1 MPDPDSP
8 SSAPAPASEIDETR
22 IPIATI
28 RPRRGGPR
36 VWLPWLVPA
45 IALLVTAVLI
55 VQTLAARGPRI
66 TLRFQNGH
74 GIESNDPVVYA
85 GVQIGRIQSVGI
97 DPSTRQILI
106 RAELNRD
113 SSFLANSGRFW
124 IVRPEVSLS
133 RVAGLDTLIGPRYI
147 AADFPSPSQSKS
159 VPQSLEAPPVLH
171 DLPGLNILIRAARA
185 ASISIGAP
193 VSYRDLPV
201 GSVTDTHL
209 APDARTVIISV
220 NILPGHEHL
229 VRSHSRFWNVSGIG
243 LDLGLVGGL
252 KLKAESLQ
260 TIFAGG
266 LAFATPEK
274 PPPQSGEFITDGTE
288 FQMVEYD
295 DEFLKWAPDL
305 TTPGP

>member
-1 MPDPDSP
+1 MPEPAQP
-8 SSAPAPASEIDETR
+8 PSAPTPNAETPI
-22 IPIATI
+22 IPLATI
-28 RPRRGGPR
+28 RPRRSGPR

-45 IALLVTAVLI
+45 LALIVTALLI
-55 VQTLAARGPRI
+55 MQTLAARGPRI
-66 TLRFQNGH
+66 TLRFQSGH
-74 GIESNDPVVYA
+74 GIKSNDPVVFS
-85 GVQIGRIQSVGI
+85 GVQIGRIRSVGI

-113 SSFLANSGRFW
+113 AAFLADSGRFW

-133 RVAGLDTLIGPRYI
+133 RVAGLDTVIGPRYL
-147 AADFPSPSQSKS
+147 AADYPSPSQRVSA
-159 VPQSLEAPPVLH
+159 PQSLEAPPVVA
-171 DLPGLNILIRAARA
+171 DLPGLNIIIRAARA

-201 GSVTDTHL
+201 GSVTDTSL

-220 NILPGHEHL
+220 NILPQHEHL
-229 VRSHSRFWNVSGIG
+229 VRSYTRFWNVSGIG

-274 PPPQSGEFITDGTE
+274 PPPQPGELITDGTE
-288 FQMVEYD
+288 FQMVEYE

-305 TTPGP
+305 TNVKP